1 MPLGWQ
7 EFVGYVGSLLMFST
21 FWMRTMTPLRI
32 AGLCGNLAMMLYA
45 AMGGLWP
52 MMVLQLLMFPVN
64 IGRLVQIRRL
74 VRRVARASAG
84 EFRPDALIPF
94 MQKEIHAD
102 GDVLFKLGEASD
114 KMYLIREGT
123 VTLVEVGRE
132 LGPDALFGEIGIV
145 SSQNLRTATA
155 VCKGPCVL
163 LSIDQE
169 HVLELYFQEPE
180 FGFYLMRLVTDRL
193 LHNLDVADG
202 LPVTVPAR

>member
-21 FWMRTMTPLRI
+21 FWMRTMIPLRI

-52 MMVLQLLMFPVN
+52 MMILQLLMFPVN

-74 VRRVARASAG
+74 VRRVARAAAG

-94 MQKEIHAD
+94 MKREVHAD
-102 GDVLFKLGEASD
+102 GDVLFKLGAASD

-123 VTLVEVGRE
+123 VNLVEVGRE
-132 LGPDALFGEIGIV
+132 LGPDTLFGEIGIV